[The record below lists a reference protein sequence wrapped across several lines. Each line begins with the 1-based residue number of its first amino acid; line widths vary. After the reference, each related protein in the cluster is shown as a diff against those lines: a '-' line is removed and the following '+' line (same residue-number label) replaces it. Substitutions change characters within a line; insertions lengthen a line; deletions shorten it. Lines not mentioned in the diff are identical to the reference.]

1 MPPKAIVNKED
12 ILNAALKIVR
22 ERGMENVNA
31 RSLAKELNCSTRPLF
46 RIYKNMEDLK
56 KDLFAYAD
64 NYLGDYLVN
73 FKSNY
78 DNPLINIGLAYIEFA
93 QKERNVFHLI
103 YLSNNFSYS
112 DFRAFIFDGKGKDIF
127 SYISNQG
134 TADLN
139 HTELENLYFQTLIY
153 SHGLATL
160 VATNDIEFPH
170 EVLVNLLINAYIS
183 FQANIKSLDMTG
195 AE

>member
-1 MPPKAIVNKED
+1 MPPKAVVNKED
-12 ILNAALKIVR
+12 ILNAALRIVR

-46 RIYKNMEDLK
+46 RIYENMEDLK

-64 NYLGDYLVN
+64 KYLGDYLVN

-78 DNPLINIGLAYIEFA
+78 DSPLINIGLAYVEFA
-93 QKERNVFHLI
+93 QKERNVFRLI
-103 YLSNNFSYS
+103 YLSNNFSYT
-112 DFRAFIFDGKGKDIF
+112 DFRDFIFDGKGEDIF
-127 SYISNQG
+127 SCISGKG
-134 TADLN
+134 TTDLN
-139 HTELENLYFQTLIY
+139 HTERENLYFQALIY

-160 VATNDIEFPH
+160 VATNDIEFPQ
-170 EVLVNLLINAYIS
+170 EVLVNLLTNAYIS
-183 FQANIKSLDMTG
+183 FRANIKSLDITG